1 MMFEQLIEASPW
13 QKNLLGRA
21 GFPDNRGLTDN
32 PGARP
37 GTFSLRETSMHF
49 GINRILPILSFVW
62 AMSLILLHP
71 VMALGQDY
79 RALSLDECLAL
90 AREQNPV
97 LSASREKVQELVA
110 DYQAA
115 RSKFFPRLVLTS
127 FYSRQPPNRFA
138 PGGSTPIELFK
149 REALTAVTGKQIIFD
164 GLKTYNNTRAARYG
178 TEAQKEEVQRTAD
191 EVAFTVT
198 EAFYRLIEAKENL
211 RVAQEALSQRQEFGK
226 LTEAFYQAG
235 KVTNLDHVRAQS
247 QVSEAE
253 QAVVE
258 AQNAV
263 RLAKE
268 ILARTLGMKEQV
280 QVDIKG
286 KLPQEF
292 TAAGEINSLWQ
303 EVVKKNPEIK
313 KLDLD
318 IVQSQTLI
326 KAARGSYLPEVSLQ
340 AGSDVRHR
348 DLGGTKPEWIAG
360 VFMEY
365 PFFEGGLTRAQVAKA
380 ASQYQQLLEKKRDR
394 LNGLKVDLTTAWK
407 DQENARQGVATTRQ
421 TVATNEEAYASA
433 QALYRYGKAIGLDV
447 LQAQVDLTGSRF
459 QLIRYAVAYEI
470 GKAHVQQ
477 IKGAGPFEPGRQ
489 NHAGVKQ

>member
-1 MMFEQLIEASPW
+1 MRFTS
-13 QKNLLGRA
+13 KNL
-21 GFPDNRGLTDN
+21 
-32 PGARP
+32 
-37 GTFSLRETSMHF
+37 
-49 GINRILPILSFVW
+49 
-62 AMSLILLHP
+62 SLIISLAAAIIILQ
-71 VMALGQDY
+71 AEIASAQGKNYQ
-79 RALSLDECLAL
+79 ALSLEDCLVM
-90 AREQNPV
+90 ARQYNPV
-97 LSASREKVQELVA
+97 LAASQEKIQELVA

-127 FYSRQPPNRFA
+127 YYNRVPPNRFSS
-138 PGGSTPIELFK
+138 GGALTNFELFK
-149 REALTAVTGKQIIFD
+149 REGVVAVTGKQIIFD
-164 GLKTYNNTRAARYG
+164 GLKTYYNTQAAKTG
-178 TEAQKEEVQRTAD
+178 TQAQKQEVQRTAD

-198 EAFYRLIEAKENL
+198 EAFYRLVEAKEDL
-211 RVAQEALSQRQEFGK
+211 KVAQEALSQRQEFGK

-268 ILARTLGMKEQV
+268 ILARTLGLKEQV

-292 TAAGEINSLWQ
+292 ATAGDLNSLWQ
-303 EVVKKNPEIK
+303 EVLKSNPEIK

-318 IVQSQTLI
+318 IAQSQTQI
-326 KAARGSYLPEVSLQ
+326 KVARGGYFPEVSLQ

-360 VFMEY
+360 VLMEY

-380 ASQYQQLLEKKRDR
+380 TSQYQQLLEKKRDR
-394 LNGLKVDLTTAWK
+394 LNGIKVDLTSAWK
-407 DQENARQGVATTRQ
+407 DQENAQQGVVTTRQ

-433 QALYRYGKAIGLDV
+433 QALYRHGKAIGLDV

-470 GKAHVQQ
+470 GKARVQQ

-489 NHAGVKQ
+489 NQAGVKR